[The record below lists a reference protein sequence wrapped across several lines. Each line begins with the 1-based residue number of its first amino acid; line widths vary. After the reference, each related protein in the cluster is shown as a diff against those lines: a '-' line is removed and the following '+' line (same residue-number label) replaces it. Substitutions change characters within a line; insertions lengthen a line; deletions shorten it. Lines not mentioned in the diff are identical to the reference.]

1 MLVHV
6 QKGEAIMRHRPISI
20 LASIVLATALLVPPS
35 GISAAEPVLQKI
47 NRTGIFTAGT
57 RTSSI
62 PFAYINDKKEWVGF
76 SVDLINEIHR
86 RLERNFAKKIK
97 LELKEVTPE
106 NRFEMVADGTVDI
119 ECGSTT
125 YTRSRDETVDFS
137 IVFFYASAQLLIK
150 ADGPIKKGPDIVG
163 KRVGVARGTT
173 TERIIRTKLP
183 QTEVVLVQDHNEG
196 FAALQQGKVD
206 AYASDGILLAG
217 LALKSGNPKD
227 FKIVGAFSFEPYSC
241 ILPENDSRW
250 RDLVNNTFMELIEEG
265 TYFELYEKWFGEK
278 GVVPYKLSDE
288 AKFLTLMQ
296 VMPR

>member
-1 MLVHV
+1 
-6 QKGEAIMRHRPISI
+6 MRHRPVSI
-20 LASIVLATALLVPPS
+20 LASIVLATYALLVLLP
-35 GISAAEPVLQKI
+35 GIVAAEPVLQKI
-47 NRTGIFTAGT
+47 NRTGKFTAGT

-86 RLERNFAKKIK
+86 RLERNFGKKIK

-106 NRFEMVADGTVDI
+106 NRIQMVADGTVDI

-137 IVFFYASAQLLIK
+137 INFFFSSAQLLIK
-150 ADGPIKKGPDIVG
+150 ADGPIKGPQDIQG
-163 KRVGVARGTT
+163 KRIGVARGTT
-173 TERIIRTKLP
+173 TEKLIRTKLP
-183 QTEVVLVQDHNEG
+183 QTNVVLVQDHSEG
-196 FAALQQGKVD
+196 FEALQEGKID

-217 LALKSGNPKD
+217 LAIETGKKET

-241 ILPENDSRW
+241 ILPENDSKW
-250 RDLVNNTFMELIEEG
+250 RDLVNHTFMEMIENG
-265 TYFELYEKWFGEK
+265 TYFELYDKWFGK
-278 GVVPYKLSDE
+278 NGVVPYQMPPE

>member
-1 MLVHV
+1 
-6 QKGEAIMRHRPISI
+6 MRHRPVNF
-20 LASIVLATALLVPPS
+20 LASIVLATYTLLVLLP
-35 GISAAEPVLQKI
+35 GIATAEPVLQKI
-47 NRTGIFTAGT
+47 NRTGKFTAGT

-62 PFAYINDKKEWVGF
+62 PFAYINEKKEWVGF

-86 RLERNFAKKIK
+86 RIERNFGKKIK

-106 NRFEMVADGTVDI
+106 NRIQMVADGTVDI

-137 IVFFYASAQLLIK
+137 INFFFSSAQLLIK
-150 ADGPIKKGPDIVG
+150 ADGPIKEPKDIQG
-163 KRVGVARGTT
+163 KRIGVARGTT
-173 TERIIRTKLP
+173 TEKLIRTKLP
-183 QTEVVLVQDHNEG
+183 QTNVVLVQDHSEG
-196 FAALQQGKVD
+196 FEALQEGKID

-217 LALKSGNPKD
+217 LAIETGKKET

-241 ILPENDSRW
+241 ILPENDSKW
-250 RDLVNNTFMELIEEG
+250 RDLVNHTFMEMIENG
-265 TYFELYEKWFGEK
+265 TYFELYDKWFGK
-278 GVVPYKLSDE
+278 NGVVPYQMPPE